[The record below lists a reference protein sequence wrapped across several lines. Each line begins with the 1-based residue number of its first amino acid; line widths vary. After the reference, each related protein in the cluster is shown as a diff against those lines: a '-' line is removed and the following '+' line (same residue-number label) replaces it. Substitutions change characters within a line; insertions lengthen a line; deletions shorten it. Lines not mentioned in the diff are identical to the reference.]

1 MKKYKKIA
9 LIYLVLGIIF
19 GAFYREFTKF
29 NNFSGKTA
37 LAFVHTHLIVLGFVI
52 PFILELELKER
63 QNKFLNLYHLLYQ
76 IFMPFVC
83 LMLLIR
89 GILDVTIVDL
99 SNTINQIVSGFAG
112 IAHLGFTV
120 AIVFLLIGYFKKEN

>member
-1 MKKYKKIA
+1 
-9 LIYLVLGIIF
+9 
-19 GAFYREFTKF
+19 
-29 NNFSGKTA
+29 
-37 LAFVHTHLIVLGFVI
+37 
-52 PFILELELKER
+52 
-63 QNKFLNLYHLLYQ
+63 
-76 IFMPFVC
+76 MPFVC